1 MPRVAAVL
9 LDGNAIATR
18 IREGLR
24 ARVEALRRAGRP
36 PFLVAV
42 QAGRDP
48 ASEIYLRNQRR
59 LCEENRVGYRL
70 DELPAD
76 ASLDA
81 VLAHLD
87 ALGRDSSVTGVIVQR
102 PLPPQVPA
110 RALQAAIP
118 PVKDVEGTNP
128 ANLGMVIYGR
138 PTLVT
143 CTALS
148 VMAMIREARVPLRG
162 AEAVV
167 VGHSEISGKPTAL
180 LLLDELATVTV
191 CHIGTRDLA
200 LHTRRADILVVAVGK
215 AGLVRADMVKPG
227 ALVVDVGINRV
238 PASVLPGA
246 PAGERRERTV
256 GDVDEGV
263 RQVAGFLTPVPGG
276 VGPVTVTMLLRNTVE
291 CARVQAGLPAW
302 AEP

>member
-1 MPRVAAVL
+1 MSAIL
-9 LDGNAIATR
+9 LDGNAIAAR

-42 QAGRDP
+42 QAGKDP
-48 ASEIYLRNQRR
+48 ASAIYLRNQRR
-59 LCEENRVGYRL
+59 LCEENGVGYRL
-70 DELPAD
+70 DDLPAD

-81 VLAHLD
+81 VLDHLD
-87 ALGRDSSVTGVIVQR
+87 ALGRDPSVTGVIVQR

-167 VGHSEISGKPTAL
+167 VGHSEIAGKPTAL

-215 AGLVRADMVKPG
+215 PGLVRADMVKKG
-227 ALVVDVGINRV
+227 ALIVDVGINRV
-238 PASVLPGA
+238 GN
-246 PAGERRERTV
+246 RTV
-256 GDVDEGV
+256 GDVDEGA
-263 RQVAGFLTPVPGG
+263 RDVAGFLTPVPGG
-276 VGPVTVTMLLRNTVE
+276 VGPVTVTTLLRNTVE

-302 AEP
+302 QEG